1 MKRLAVL
8 FSLIFA
14 TILMQGCATTAS
26 IQGMTTQKA
35 VTAHNGAL
43 VNKVAV
49 APASGGK
56 KTNPLWTSQVSS
68 ENFEAALK
76 DSLRAAHLLAGDQGQ
91 YSLQADLLSLQQPMF
106 GLDMTVTAT
115 VKYVVT
121 DTQSGQAVF
130 EETLTTPYTATVG
143 DAFVGTKRLQL
154 ANEGAIRSSIE
165 ALIAKLDKLNLDKV
179 SLR

>member
-1 MKRLAVL
+1 MKRLTIL
-8 FSLIFA
+8 FSLVFA

-35 VTAHNGAL
+35 MAHNGAL
-43 VNKVAV
+43 TNKVAV
-49 APASGGK
+49 APVTGGK

-68 ENFEAALK
+68 ENFDSALK
-76 DSLRAAHLLAGDQGQ
+76 DSLRAAHMLAGDQGQ
-91 YSLQADLLSLQQPMF
+91 YSLQANLLSLQQPMF

-121 DTQSGQAVF
+121 EAKSGKTIF
-130 EETLTTPYTATVG
+130 EETLTTPYTAKMG

-154 ANEGAIRSSIE
+154 ANEGAIRTSIE
-165 ALIAKLDKLNLDKV
+165 TLIEKLEKLSLDKV

>member
-14 TILMQGCATTAS
+14 TFLMQGCATTAS
-26 IQGMTTQKA
+26 IQGMTTQK
-35 VTAHNGAL
+35 VIPHNSAL
-43 VNKVAV
+43 TNKVAV
-49 APASGGK
+49 APVTGGK

-76 DSLRAAHLLAGDQGQ
+76 DSLRSAHILAGEQGQ
-91 YSLQADLLSLQQPMF
+91 YSLSANLLSLKQPLF
-106 GLDMTVTAT
+106 GMDMTVTAT
-115 VKYVVT
+115 VQYVVT
-121 DTQSGQAVF
+121 DTQSGQSVF
-130 EETLTTPYTATVG
+130 EETLITPYTATVS

-154 ANEGAIRSSIE
+154 ANEGAIRVNIE
-165 ALIAKLDKLNLDKV
+165 TLIGKLEKLSLDKV